1 MTQQPMPLF
10 YQRLVALD
18 RQAHVR
24 LKVTPPDDFS
34 FTADVPLAPLLTPEF
49 GPVCREYPI
58 VFLRDGEEMIPVAL
72 TGMPKGKNL
81 FLTAGGR
88 WDARYIPAYVRRYP
102 FVFVETAPDQ
112 FTVCIDPTSKF
123 LNESTGTA
131 LFGDDGEPTAALKDT
146 VNRLGEYQRAV
157 QLTRTFMK
165 RLIESK
171 LLMDAN
177 AKADLPDGR
186 SLEWSG
192 FCVVDE
198 KRFREIPEAL
208 LKDWFATGELGLVY
222 AHLLSVGNLSELLRR
237 YTLAAAASTAAT
249 PTS

>member
-1 MTQQPMPLF
+1 MTQQTMPLF

-18 RQAHVR
+18 RQAHAR
-24 LKVTPPDDFS
+24 LKVSPPDDFS
-34 FTADVPLAPLLTPEF
+34 FTADTPLAPLLTPEF
-49 GPVCREYPI
+49 GMASHEYPV
-58 VFLRDGEEMIPVAL
+58 VFMREGTEMIPVAL
-72 TGMPKGKNL
+72 TGMPRGKNL
-81 FLTAGGR
+81 FLTTGGR

-102 FVFVETAPDQ
+102 FVFVETAADQ

-123 LNESTGTA
+123 LNETTGTA
-131 LFGDDGEPTAALKDT
+131 LFGDDGEPTPALKDT
-146 VNRLGEYQRAV
+146 VNRLGEYHRAV
-157 QLTRTFMK
+157 RLTRSFMQ
-165 RLIESK
+165 RLLESK

-198 KRFREIPEAL
+198 KRFREIPETL

-222 AHLLSVGNLSELLRR
+222 AHLMSLGNLSELLRR
-237 YTLAAAASTAAT
+237 HALAT
-249 PTS
+249 PAVATSTS